1 MTSLLRATPAALFA
15 LFSMSAL
22 AQDGQACD
30 ITNLPCW
37 GPESKCNIK
46 IVNNTGESSG
56 SAGGHFNQVS
66 WAVTVKALALKPDGS
81 RAGGNTLEIL
91 AGQSRTINLDKKAGF
106 DRIKILTATGAGGNV
121 KIPCD
126 DIQQILQ
133 DERHCKILI
142 DSDNPGENNYYY
154 LAFNC
159 GVAWGKGDEVWIW

>member
-1 MTSLLRATPAALFA
+1 LVSASFRSSNETDRSYRLSTKLVEIPMTSLLRIIPAALLA
-15 LFSMSAL
+15 LFSIPAL
-22 AQDGQACD
+22 AEDGQVCD

-91 AGQSRTINLDKKAGF
+91 AGLEHSANIGQWVPVFVADLEHVLFKHVASR
-106 DRIKILTATGAGGNV
+106 RR
-121 KIPCD
+121 
-126 DIQQILQ
+126 
-133 DERHCKILI
+133 ERPRVLH
-142 DSDNPGENNYYY
+142 
-154 LAFNC
+154 
-159 GVAWGKGDEVWIW
+159 VT